1 MTQRDLRPLS
11 VYPAFK
17 TFTVGDSGCDEIL
30 LPSACNQVSIGC
42 DGTKIY
48 IAQNGYSDTDDID
61 TNDNAFVPA
70 SNFLIIRL
78 GKGKNRSSSLFVQS
92 SSGNVKVHV
101 ILEEVQ

>member
-1 MTQRDLRPLS
+1 MAIRDLQSLN

-17 TFTVGDSGCDEIL
+17 TFTVGDATCDEIK

-48 IAQNGYSDTDDID
+48 LAQNGYEHGDDID
-61 TNDNAFVPA
+61 TNDNAFIPA

-78 GKGKNRSSSLFVQS
+78 GKGKNRTNSLFVQS

-101 ILEEVQ
+101 ILEEVP

>member
-1 MTQRDLRPLS
+1 MAQLDLQSLS
-11 VYPAFK
+11 IYPAFK
-17 TFTVGDSGCDEIL
+17 TATITASACTEIL

-48 IAQNGYSDTDDID
+48 LAQNGYSEGDDISSG
-61 TNDNAFVPA
+61 DNAFIPA

-78 GKGKNRSSSLFVQS
+78 GKGKNRSSSLYVQS
-92 SSGNVKVHV
+92 SSGNVTLHV

>member
-1 MTQRDLRPLS
+1 MAIQDLQSLN

-17 TFTVGDSGCDEIL
+17 TFSVGDSACDEIK

-48 IAQNGYSDTDDID
+48 IAQNGYAHGDDID
-61 TNDNAFVPA
+61 TDDNAFIPSA
-70 SNFLIIRL
+70 NFLIIRL
-78 GKGKNRSSSLFVQS
+78 GKGKNRSNSLFVQS
-92 SSGNVKVHV
+92 SSGSVKVHV